1 MSPLQFKS
9 CVSYMRHPYHITL
22 CHIDVLD
29 QFTTLW
35 EKMVLVE
42 CVKVDDGYY
51 KFMKLVNVG

>member
-1 MSPLQFKS
+1 
-9 CVSYMRHPYHITL
+9 MRHPYHITL